1 MKHAVFNPANGD
13 EILVQR
19 DPNGGGWAN
28 SQFYRL
34 NLSTGTF
41 QLVHEGAFT
50 YSPAWG
56 PSGWIAFTQAS
67 APNWNIW
74 KVKSNGDSLTQLTFT
89 GNCFRPIWNPDG
101 TEIGYSTGNLSQAPL
116 NSLSIRIA
124 ADGSAIDTLWDC
136 MAFMN
141 STEWVLPNM
150 TINSVRYCLRHL
162 HFRE

>member
-67 APNWNIW
+67 APNWNI
-74 KVKSNGDSLTQLTFT
+74 
-89 GNCFRPIWNPDG
+89 
-101 TEIGYSTGNLSQAPL
+101 
-116 NSLSIRIA
+116 
-124 ADGSAIDTLWDC
+124 
-136 MAFMN
+136 
-141 STEWVLPNM
+141 
-150 TINSVRYCLRHL
+150 
-162 HFRE
+162 